1 MGRKPGDLA
10 LPFPMNSVASPKVT
24 RERKFPLIWI
34 VPLIAVA
41 IGVWMAVSELRRRG
55 PMIEIDFADGS
66 GVEAGRTTL
75 EYKGV
80 AAGTVQKVE
89 LKKGLDGVTVHLRLR
104 RNAEALAATDS
115 KFWIVHPEIGFGGV
129 HGLETLVT
137 GVHLNV
143 EPGKGPSARQF
154 TGLDKPPAP
163 DVTDE
168 GRAFILQADKLGSLT
183 TGAPVFYREL
193 KVGAVEA
200 SRLSDDSTSV
210 LVRIHLEAPYVN
222 LVRTN
227 TRFWNTGGFSFKV
240 SLFGAQL
247 KDTSLESLV
256 TGGVAFATPDT
267 GPLAPAADAGTQF
280 VLAAEAEKEWGKWA
294 PKIPV
299 KSPESVV
306 EKSTSPSLL
315 PSLIK

>member
-1 MGRKPGDLA
+1 MTSA
-10 LPFPMNSVASPKVT
+10 ASPKIS

-34 VPLIAVA
+34 VPLIALG
-41 IGVWMAVSELRRRG
+41 IGLWMAYSELHNRG
-55 PMIEIDFADGS
+55 PMITIDFADGS
-66 GVEAGRTTL
+66 GVEAGKTTL

-80 AAGTVQKVE
+80 ASGTVQKIV
-89 LKKGLDGVTVHLRLR
+89 LKKNLDGVTVYLRLR
-104 RNAEALAATDS
+104 RNAEALAASDS
-115 KFWIVHPEIGFGGV
+115 KFWIVHPEIGFSGV

-143 EPGKGPSARQF
+143 EPGKGQTGTHF
-154 TGLDKPPAP
+154 TGLDRTPAP

-168 GRAFILQADKLGSLT
+168 GRAFILKSDRLGSLT
-183 TGAPVFYREL
+183 TGAPIFYREL

-200 SRLSDDSTSV
+200 SRLSEDSTSV
-210 LVRIHLEAPYVN
+210 LIRIHIEAPYVN

-256 TGGVAFATPDT
+256 TGGVAFATSDKEPLGAVADADT
-267 GPLAPAADAGTQF
+267 HFDLAADAD
-280 VLAAEAEKEWGKWA
+280 KEWMKWA

-299 KSPESVV
+299 NSPESVV
-306 EKSTSPSLL
+306 EKRTTPGLL
-315 PSLIK
+315 PGLIK

>member
-1 MGRKPGDLA
+1 MTSA
-10 LPFPMNSVASPKVT
+10 SSPKVA
-24 RERKFPLIWI
+24 RERAFPLIWI
-34 VPLIAVA
+34 VPLIALA
-41 IGVWMAVSELRRRG
+41 IGLWMAYSELHNRG
-55 PMIEIDFADGS
+55 PLIAIDFADGS
-66 GVEAGRTTL
+66 GVEAGKTTL

-80 AAGTVQKVE
+80 AAGTVQRVE

-104 RNAEALAATDS
+104 RTAEALAASDS

-143 EPGKGPSARQF
+143 QPGKGAPARQF
-154 TGLDKPPAP
+154 TGLDQTPAP

-168 GRAFILQADKLGSLT
+168 GRAFILKSDRLGSLT

-200 SRLSDDSTSV
+200 SRLSEDATSV
-210 LVRIHLEAPYVN
+210 LIRVHIEAPYVN

-227 TRFWNTGGFSFKV
+227 TKFWNTGGFSFKV

-256 TGGVAFATPDT
+256 TGGVAFATSDT
-267 GPLAPAADAGTQF
+267 EPLGPPADADTRF
-280 VLAAEAEKEWGKWA
+280 NLAAEAQKEWMAWS

-299 KSPESVV
+299 TSPDSVV
-306 EKSTSPSLL
+306 EKAPSSGLL